1 MKPEKKSKPVM
12 KVICV
17 TANLPHGTD
26 EAFILSEIRQLL
38 TSGHEVL
45 VVPRSPRGR
54 VLHAQDL
61 LQRAARTALCSP
73 RVLKTAV
80 AVALA
85 NPGETAAAVRL
96 LFESRSAAV
105 ALKNLAIVPKAL
117 WLAETARRWNADHI
131 HCHWAGTT
139 ATMTMLASRLSKIPW
154 SFTAHRWDIVE
165 NNLLATKVRSASVA
179 RFISEDGLKM
189 ACELGIKPPK
199 SARVLHMGVP
209 IPARVQRRQNARPVV
224 LCPAR
229 FVEVKGHRVL
239 LEAWRRVQD
248 QGSTAELWLAGEG
261 ELRSQIEELR
271 NALGLASSV
280 RFLGALPHS
289 ALLKIYEEGYVSA
302 VVLASL
308 DLGNGLHEGIPV
320 ALLEA
325 MSYGIPVVTTGTGGI
340 AELIVPGTGLLVP
353 PAQPAAL
360 AEALERLIRN
370 AGLRQQLGDSGRRR
384 VTEGYD
390 VVQVTTEL
398 VNEFE
403 AATQIGRD
411 VMPCA

>member
-1 MKPEKKSKPVM
+1 
-12 KVICV
+12 
-17 TANLPHGTD
+17 
-26 EAFILSEIRQLL
+26 
-38 TSGHEVL
+38 
-45 VVPRSPRGR
+45 
-54 VLHAQDL
+54 
-61 LQRAARTALCSP
+61 
-73 RVLKTAV
+73 
-80 AVALA
+80 
-85 NPGETAAAVRL
+85 
-96 LFESRSAAV
+96 
-105 ALKNLAIVPKAL
+105 
-117 WLAETARRWNADHI
+117 
-131 HCHWAGTT
+131 
-139 ATMTMLASRLSKIPW
+139 
-154 SFTAHRWDIVE
+154 
-165 NNLLATKVRSASVA
+165 
-179 RFISEDGLKM
+179 
-189 ACELGIKPPK
+189 
-199 SARVLHMGVP
+199 
-209 IPARVQRRQNARPVV
+209 
-224 LCPAR
+224 
-229 FVEVKGHRVL
+229 
-239 LEAWRRVQD
+239 VQD

-289 ALLKIYEEGYVSA
+289 SLLKIYEEGHVSA

-360 AEALERLIRN
+360 SEALQRLIRN
-370 AGLRQQLGDSGRRR
+370 AGLQQQLGDSGRRR

-403 AATQIGRD
+403 AATQIGRE